1 MGHTCFIHSPYAP
14 LLQLI
19 SFIMAKCWC
28 RDSFNAY
35 LTMKH
40 FLFVL
45 LNVTHTVDYV
55 TGGPIKLNGSSSI
68 KRSVHLLLDAFLQQ
82 KQSICVHFDEFQ
94 SLTLR

>member
-1 MGHTCFIHSPYAP
+1 
-14 LLQLI
+14 
-19 SFIMAKCWC
+19 
-28 RDSFNAY
+28 
-35 LTMKH
+35 MKH

-94 SLTLR
+94 SLTLRWLRIKLLTHRQFCQEGGDTNQHQRNFNGN